1 MKTFR
6 DFYEEA
12 KKMPAPPTYAQ
23 AFITSVAKL
32 THRKEQTVKM
42 WLYSD
47 QEPDQLAKS
56 ILAKHFK
63 TTPEKLFPKS

>member
-12 KKMPAPPTYAQ
+12 KKMPPPPTHAQ
-23 AFITSVAKL
+23 VFITEVAL
-32 THRKEQTVKM
+32 ITHRKEQTVKM

-47 QEPDQLAKS
+47 QEPDELAKS